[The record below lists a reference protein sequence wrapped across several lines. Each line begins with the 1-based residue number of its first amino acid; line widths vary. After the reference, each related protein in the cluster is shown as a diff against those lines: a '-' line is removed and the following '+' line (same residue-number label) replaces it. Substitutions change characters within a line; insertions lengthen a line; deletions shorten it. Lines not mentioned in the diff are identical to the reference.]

1 MRACWEERKKRETQ
15 EEIQGEQ
22 SRDARKRSKSVIQE
36 GGWVEGGC
44 IRAVVEM
51 SRQSKQDGGERR
63 AD

>member
-1 MRACWEERKKRETQ
+1 M
-15 EEIQGEQ
+15 GE
-22 SRDARKRSKSVIQE
+22 RKRSKSVIQE